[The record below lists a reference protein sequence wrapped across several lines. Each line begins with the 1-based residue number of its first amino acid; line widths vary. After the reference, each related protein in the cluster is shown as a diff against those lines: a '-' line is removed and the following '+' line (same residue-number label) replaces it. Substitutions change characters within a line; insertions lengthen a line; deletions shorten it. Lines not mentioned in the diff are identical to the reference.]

1 MPAIDVGPVRSTT
14 TRLIWTL
21 VGVGMLAGAI
31 TLVIVD
37 RALSRIH
44 EEREHLQATQ
54 TKLQSASLALRTAS
68 TEAFDELSRQ
78 LDTPPVAE
86 SDSVERVVPL
96 LQLLESLRQEF
107 SVAATDASSCQ
118 TILVELRQHYVS
130 LRRLTDQV
138 YRWNGEREKLRQR
151 EIDLWSRQQ
160 QTLVDTMA
168 TVRQLEGHQRLQ
180 LSRLMRNYHQANE
193 IEASAIAVQI
203 VNEIENRRE
212 VATIKSELNDLALLS
227 ETLRNESNTEN
238 LVSLKDNQIRQSIS
252 RLRREIHRIVPS
264 PNSITSAADRIQERF
279 FGIGSFDD
287 ADHQTMVIGQDG
299 VYGLQYEYLTS
310 QDKGATFRR
319 ELEAI
324 KASSL
329 EAQRQLDVAV
339 SNVAMAAMRRG
350 ESQLSRAWRQNVV
363 TLITVSILFVALGAR
378 ISRVCEHTEAQLI
391 AANRAKSE
399 FLANMSH
406 EIRTPMTAILGYA
419 DLLAE
424 DEGIQNG
431 PATRIDAVATIR
443 RNGNH
448 LLGIINDVLDLSKI
462 EAEQLAVE
470 LSRISVVDL
479 IDDVMD
485 LMSVRAEGK
494 GILLRA
500 VYETAIPATIN
511 TDPLRLRQILVN
523 LVGNALK
530 FTEFGEVTLH
540 VRFVDS
546 YSPQVE
552 CDVVDTGIGM
562 PKQLQDRLFRPF
574 SQADTSMA
582 RRFGGTGLGLTISR
596 RLAHMLGGDVRIVTS
611 SAGIGTRMR
620 VNVASGPIDSVPL
633 LTPSSQSA
641 PVEIKTAAEANT
653 DPLSTPTADNT
664 PLDNVQLLLAED
676 GPDNQRLISFILRKA
691 GADVIVVE
699 NGRLAVDEA
708 LRAESQGRPFDV
720 VLMDMQMPVL
730 DGYGA
735 ASELRALGYVRPIV
749 ALTAHAMSGDR
760 DLCLQAGCDDF
771 ATKPID
777 RESLINSI
785 RANIKAN
792 SPESLLA

>member
-1 MPAIDVGPVRSTT
+1 
-14 TRLIWTL
+14 
-21 VGVGMLAGAI
+21 
-31 TLVIVD
+31 
-37 RALSRIH
+37 
-44 EEREHLQATQ
+44 
-54 TKLQSASLALRTAS
+54 
-68 TEAFDELSRQ
+68 
-78 LDTPPVAE
+78 
-86 SDSVERVVPL
+86 
-96 LQLLESLRQEF
+96 
-107 SVAATDASSCQ
+107 
-118 TILVELRQHYVS
+118 
-130 LRRLTDQV
+130 
-138 YRWNGEREKLRQR
+138 
-151 EIDLWSRQQ
+151 
-160 QTLVDTMA
+160 
-168 TVRQLEGHQRLQ
+168 
-180 LSRLMRNYHQANE
+180 
-193 IEASAIAVQI
+193 
-203 VNEIENRRE
+203 
-212 VATIKSELNDLALLS
+212 LLS
-227 ETLRNESNTEN
+227 L
-238 LVSLKDNQIRQSIS
+238 
-252 RLRREIHRIVPS
+252 
-264 PNSITSAADRIQERF
+264 
-279 FGIGSFDD
+279 
-287 ADHQTMVIGQDG
+287 
-299 VYGLQYEYLTS
+299 
-310 QDKGATFRR
+310 
-319 ELEAI
+319 
-324 KASSL
+324 
-329 EAQRQLDVAV
+329 
-339 SNVAMAAMRRG
+339 
-350 ESQLSRAWRQNVV
+350 
-363 TLITVSILFVALGAR
+363 
-378 ISRVCEHTEAQLI
+378 
-391 AANRAKSE
+391 
-399 FLANMSH
+399 
-406 EIRTPMTAILGYA
+406 
-419 DLLAE
+419 
-424 DEGIQNG
+424 
-431 PATRIDAVATIR
+431 
-443 RNGNH
+443 
-448 LLGIINDVLDLSKI
+448 INDILDLSKI